1 VSVFLVVGHFL
12 VPFLALMSRNVK
24 RRLPLL
30 VAGASW
36 MLFMHYVDLT
46 WLIRPAHSEGAVPLS
61 LMDLTTFVGIG
72 GLFGAALVRRLSPTR
87 SFRRRTRALRVS
99 LLRELLMAK
108 PPISHVEQSEPDAF
122 QIMFIGALGSILVVV
137 SVFVVQGFYERRRHY
152 EFQRKIVAETPRD
165 LTRRASSSSR
175 SSRPAGSTAST
186 GSSPCRSSGRWSCSR
201 PPRTPRRPWE
211 PRERAGPR
219 LILSAAPAVEPPDR
233 TDPVPPVLREV
244 GVTEHPDAK
253 LPLDLPFTDE
263 AGRPVRLSDFLAPRR
278 PLILTLNYYRCPMLC
293 TLELNGLT
301 EGLRGLDWSIGREFD
316 VVTVSIDPK
325 ETPALARAKKQSY
338 LEGYRRAGA
347 ESGWHFPDRIRG
359 LDRKPEPDA
368 RLRGH
373 LRPRDRPVRAPR
385 GDLHGHPGGARV
397 AVPLRGSLRAENAHA
412 RPHRSGR
419 RAHRLAWDRFVL
431 YCYHYDSRQGRYALA
446 AMKLMRAG
454 GVATVLIFGAVL
466 SGLWLRER
474 RRTRAEA

>member
-1 VSVFLVVGHFL
+1 VSA
-12 VPFLALMSRNVK
+12 LAL
-24 RRLPLL
+24 
-30 VAGASW
+30 A
-36 MLFMHYVDLT
+36 
-46 WLIRPAHSEGAVPLS
+46 
-61 LMDLTTFVGIG
+61 
-72 GLFGAALVRRLSPTR
+72 
-87 SFRRRTRALRVS
+87 
-99 LLRELLMAK
+99 
-108 PPISHVEQSEPDAF
+108 
-122 QIMFIGALGSILVVV
+122 
-137 SVFVVQGFYERRRHY
+137 
-152 EFQRKIVAETPRD
+152 
-165 LTRRASSSSR
+165 
-175 SSRPAGSTAST
+175 
-186 GSSPCRSSGRWSCSR
+186 
-201 PPRTPRRPWE
+201 
-211 PRERAGPR
+211 
-219 LILSAAPAVEPPDR
+219 LILSAAPAVVPRDR

-347 ESGWHFPDRIRG
+347 ESGWHFLTGSAASIENLSQTLGFAATYDPETDQYAHPAVIFMVTPEGRVSRYLYGVRFEPKTLTLGLTEAAEGRI
-359 LDRKPEPDA
+359 
-368 RLRGH
+368 
-373 LRPRDRPVRAPR
+373 
-385 GDLHGHPGGARV
+385 
-397 AVPLRGSLRAENAHA
+397 GS
-412 RPHRSGR
+412 
-419 RAHRLAWDRFVL
+419 AWDRFVL